1 MALGMR
7 RLAPTSLVARTT
19 LGILLLVASVGAGS
33 LWLGYWVAV
42 ERESARN
49 TVKLHELLDTIE
61 RTASI
66 ASFTNDVQLASE
78 VEEGLLANRIV
89 RKVAI
94 YAGEA
99 VLAESER
106 TGPEHASAVVD
117 SHAVDPIAR
126 PLFSPF
132 DAHQV
137 VGKIALT
144 PDPVALAES
153 ASDASWFI
161 AVSLLVQIL
170 VVAIAVLLVVYR
182 QITRPLHRLADHLYR
197 LPAEHGEK
205 LTHARGHDRDEIG
218 DVVNYINHLIDRL
231 LGLLHQERRL
241 REAREIEELKYRSIF
256 EQAATGI
263 FLLDRHGEL
272 ISCNPA
278 CQSLL
283 QSNAWL
289 GHSGQAL
296 AELLGKDDEAA
307 LRALAACTKD
317 SPLQREIR
325 LRQGSEDRWL
335 QLVLSQIDEHLYQ
348 GVINDITDHKRAA
361 AIALQASMTDPLTG
375 LLNRRGFEAKLEQAL
390 SLQDRPLDGRLA
402 LIMVDL
408 DLFKEVNDTHGHD
421 AGDAV
426 LKSVGRRL
434 SALVRRSDL
443 VGRMGGDEFVVLVTA
458 VERPE
463 SLVSLARKIIRAV
476 SQRCEIGA
484 GRSVRIGAS
493 LGIALSQGGPE
504 CRTQLLRE
512 ADEAMYRA
520 KRMSRNTFCFS
531 RADPFLTSADSASL
545 ELVG

>member
-1 MALGMR
+1 M
-7 RLAPTSLVARTT
+7 
-19 LGILLLVASVGAGS
+19 
-33 LWLGYWVAV
+33 WLGYRVAV

-49 TVKLHELLDTIE
+49 EIKLHELLDTIE

-66 ASFTNDVQLASE
+66 ASFTNDFQLASE

-89 RKVAI
+89 QKVAI
-94 YAGEA
+94 YAGEEL
-99 VLAESER
+99 LAEAER
-106 TGPEHASAVVD
+106 SVRELASALVA
-117 SHAVDPIAR
+117 SHEAAPIVR

-132 DAHQV
+132 DAKQV
-137 VGKIALT
+137 VGKISLV

-153 ASDASWFI
+153 ASDASYFI
-161 AVSLLVQIL
+161 AVSLFVQIF
-170 VVAIAVLLVVYR
+170 VVALAVLLVVYR

-205 LTHARGHDRDEIG
+205 LTHARGHERDEIG

-263 FLLDRHGEL
+263 FLVDRHGGL

-278 CQSLL
+278 CQELL
-283 QSNAWL
+283 QSESRL
-289 GHSGQAL
+289 GHSGQVL
-296 AELLGKDDEAA
+296 AELLGKDEEAM

-317 SPLQREIR
+317 RPLQREIR
-325 LRQGSEDRWL
+325 LRHGTEDRWL
-335 QLVLSQIDEHLYQ
+335 QLVLSQIDKQLYQ
-348 GVINDITDHKRAA
+348 GVINDITAHKRAA
-361 AIALQASMTDPLTG
+361 ALALHASMTDPLTG

-390 SLQDRPLDGRLA
+390 SLKDRPLDGRLA

-426 LKSVGRRL
+426 LRCVGGRL
-434 SALVRRSDL
+434 STLVRRSDL

-458 VERPE
+458 VDRPE

-476 SQRCEIGA
+476 SQHCEIGG
-484 GRSVRIGAS
+484 GRSVRVGAS
-493 LGIALSQGGPE
+493 LGIALSQGGPD

-531 RADPFLTSADSASL
+531 RADPFLTSEDSASL
-545 ELVG
+545 ELVS